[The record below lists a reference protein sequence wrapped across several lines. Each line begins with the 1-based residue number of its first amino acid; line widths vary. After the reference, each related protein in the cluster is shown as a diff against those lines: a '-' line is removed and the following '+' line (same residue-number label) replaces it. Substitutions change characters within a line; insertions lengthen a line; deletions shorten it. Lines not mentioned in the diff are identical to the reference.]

1 MRDSYV
7 YSAGYLKYDDNKTI
21 NIITIAICIDFY
33 IDFIIAKKKKS

>member
-21 NIITIAICIDFY
+21 NIITI
-33 IDFIIAKKKKS
+33 IITIISLYVLIFTLTS

>member
-21 NIITIAICIDFY
+21 NIITIVIT
-33 IDFIIAKKKKS
+33 IISLYVLIFTLTS